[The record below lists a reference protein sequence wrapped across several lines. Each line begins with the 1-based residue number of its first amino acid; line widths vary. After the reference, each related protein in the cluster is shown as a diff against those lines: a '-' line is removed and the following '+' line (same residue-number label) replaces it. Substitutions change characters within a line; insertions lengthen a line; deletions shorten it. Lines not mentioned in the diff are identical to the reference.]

1 VDVCE
6 TKRILLFYL
15 CFLVPTRIPFR
26 RNPQSSS
33 LKKRLTTLSGVCM
46 CYAACQIC
54 VIRNLMLLARKEG
67 KRKKKHFF
75 IVCMCACMCAV
86 LYVFPNFYF
95 TKIDRVNLSSPLH
108 FSFFCF
114 ELRNL
119 KKQRVIIEMRFSFS
133 QISCLVSWQKK
144 PRFPP
149 QKRKKKS
156 IQKNTFYKKK
166 NHSVYFFFSS
176 KFIFFNFFGWH
187 FFFFLNYHLWVKRLS
202 IYFEKRKS
210 SFQFF

>member
-1 VDVCE
+1 MKQQEEGKYFTPLCFLKKKIIFFFFGSEKKNLFFFLCNFSLPNTFLFYVCVCVDVCE

-133 QISCLVSWQKK
+133 QISCLVS
-144 PRFPP
+144 
-149 QKRKKKS
+149 
-156 IQKNTFYKKK
+156 
-166 NHSVYFFFSS
+166 
-176 KFIFFNFFGWH
+176 
-187 FFFFLNYHLWVKRLS
+187 
-202 IYFEKRKS
+202 
-210 SFQFF
+210 

>member
-1 VDVCE
+1 MKQQEEGKYFTPLCFKRKSSFFLWFGKKNLFFFLCNFSLPNTFLFYVCVCVDVCE

-33 LKKRLTTLSGVCM
+33 LKKRLTTLSGVCV

-133 QISCLVSWQKK
+133 QISCLVS
-144 PRFPP
+144 
-149 QKRKKKS
+149 
-156 IQKNTFYKKK
+156 
-166 NHSVYFFFSS
+166 
-176 KFIFFNFFGWH
+176 
-187 FFFFLNYHLWVKRLS
+187 
-202 IYFEKRKS
+202 
-210 SFQFF
+210 